1 MSSGEEE
8 AFRMSEAPPGHPR
21 LSRKKNPKTSTKYT
35 RASTKR
41 EAQEKGSQPSICC
54 YSFQPLPRNSLC
66 PSSVYGLRLTGVGG
80 KNRNR
85 EK

>member
-21 LSRKKNPKTSTKYT
+21 LSRKKNLKTSSKIY
-35 RASTKR
+35 KGQHR
-41 EAQEKGSQPSICC
+41 EAQEKGSQPSIC
-54 YSFQPLPRNSLC
+54 YSSFQLLPRNSLC